1 MKHQVI
7 QDHLEEY
14 LAGTLSGGMLSQV
27 ESHLS
32 TCAPCRQDVEAMRGM
47 SAMFLSLRNDEVV
60 EASPNFYA
68 HVSRQVAAVEEERA
82 SSIWAALFDPIFIR
96 RVAFASLLVLAS
108 LGSYLVSQEADYRT
122 GPTPEMVLALDSETP
137 PPLDAR
143 DHMLVTLV
151 SYNK

>member
-14 LAGTLSGGMLSQV
+14 LAGTLGGERLSQV

-32 TCAPCRQDVEAMRGM
+32 TCAACRQEVDAMREM
-47 SAMFLSLRNDEVV
+47 STMFLSLRNE
-60 EASPNFYA
+60 ETIEPSPNFYA
-68 HVSRQVAAVEEERA
+68 HVSRQIAAVEEERA

-108 LGSYLVSQEADYRT
+108 LGGYVASQEEEYRT
-122 GPTPEMVLALDSETP
+122 GPTPEMVLALDSETSA
-137 PPLDAR
+137 PLDAR